1 MARLE
6 RHNGNTPAGPTS
18 NGDEMHTELVTSV
31 SREELRNRLPA
42 ALSSCMTE
50 ADIVQVLYTELQQEF
65 GYDAITLHVLE
76 REGQLHAL
84 VVDHGVLQDVKHHTV
99 AESSFAAHYADP
111 KAQIGHTAELAAYA
125 GRGPG
130 ARKRPST
137 YVWVPIF
144 HRGQIIG
151 SVIYQLDARREI
163 PTDEVSLLERV
174 HDQLGVLVSNAY
186 LNELTRN
193 QAVRLTALNAIARA
207 LSGTHDVEGVAAAL
221 YSTLTP
227 LIPVEVLE
235 LVIDGRRSDSWL
247 RLLRLTPDQGPVSA
261 VLGRRSKRLS
271 AHRAV
276 LDGGEPALEQSVEGR
291 PSGSAARV
299 PILEQGAVRGVLSIE
314 SSETGAYEES
324 TIAFLEQVADEVS
337 LALRNALSYA
347 ALESQRRRLEVVNAV
362 GRSLA
367 SSLDRWSIVR
377 TLRQELSRHLEF
389 DLFSIATVGEGP
401 DGPTAEA
408 YVYDSGEESQVA
420 PVPLASAGPA
430 REAFEKGEPVLIRR
444 SPWAPSFERGRR
456 PEDGPSPAP
465 GAVMYVTRSGKR
477 KRIATRSI
485 VWVPVRHG
493 DQITALLSLQSYRAD
508 AFDDWHVQ
516 LLQDVAAHVSLALST
531 AAHFQVAQTERR
543 RLEALH
549 VLEMSAT
556 GAADEQQ
563 IAEAIFKGLGA
574 PVDASYV
581 ALVYLDGQGQLS
593 GYACTPTGE
602 ARPLPPRPVER
613 THYFRRLQEGGV
625 TLTEETPPELRT
637 SKPFSGWQV
646 GGERIPQHV
655 LWVPLLQDGRVIGA
669 LSAQRHDDRPFAA
682 HEVELLESAAPVVA
696 IILRNVRLNRSNE
709 LALRHSVRI
718 QEISA
723 LAGHDLESVVA
734 SVAEQARTMLEAV
747 GAACWAFDDDGR
759 VTASAATDRPA
770 RHLLSWSGRTAT
782 RSWKEAPRR
791 ALEGSRNSLDWN
803 LIPLWYAD
811 RLVGALGSVRPR
823 GGVDPGA
830 ERSVDFARHSAIAI
844 ESARLVAETR
854 GRIRTLEAVAGLAN
868 LDITRPDRARLQMG
882 RLVEQALSGSG
893 GALWLVDGE
902 DMVRVGASERP
913 RRLSL
918 GQLDRLLSGAGSRTL
933 VHPVRRILRPAVA
946 NLLGAFVSP
955 IVVDGAVVGMV
966 TAGAG
971 SSAAETRRLLPV
983 LSGQAALVL
992 GRLQL
997 VAELDRQARM
1007 LTNILRHSPV
1017 GVVLEDAAGNVIFA
1031 NPEVERIY
1039 GVEASRLAGSPASL
1053 LLERATVLAQ
1063 HDEDAGGPLELRLGD
1078 RGVVVQVRRVP
1089 IPGSGEQP
1097 SRVLTLHEDVTQE
1110 HMVLEAKDLML
1121 RAIGHEVLS
1130 PAAAMR
1136 STIAG
1141 LLQWGEQME
1150 AERRRTLVEEAY
1162 EESGRLLS
1170 LVENQLIIAKLETRH
1185 FEPNPVAVDV
1195 GSAIDIVLGVLRSRY
1210 GPRVS
1215 SIRLDL
1221 DPNLPDAFC
1230 EPTHLDQ
1237 VLSNLVGNALEYTL
1251 GSQVQ
1256 VSATTQEGWLEITVA
1271 DEGNGLPAER
1281 LQTLFQKTGHAG
1293 RKRARGGLGLGL
1305 YLCRLVV
1312 ERSFGGRI
1320 WLSQTG
1326 SGGTVF
1332 KFTVPSREVSASRR
1346 VISDYKVAR

>member
-1 MARLE
+1 VTEIVVGAGHGSSRELVGARLQT
-6 RHNGNTPAGPTS
+6 GLA
-18 NGDEMHTELVTSV
+18 
-31 SREELRNRLPA
+31 
-42 ALSSCMTE
+42 SCLTE
-50 ADIVQVLYTELQQEF
+50 ADIVQVLYAELHPEF
-65 GYDAITLHVLE
+65 GYDVINLHVRE
-76 REGQLHAL
+76 REGRFHSL
-84 VVDHGVLQDVKHHTV
+84 VVDRGVLQDVRHFQL
-99 AESSFAAHYADP
+99 AESSFMDHYRDARTHVGYPTSDVPAHR
-111 KAQIGHTAELAAYA
+111 

-130 ARKRPST
+130 VRKRPQT

-144 HRGQIIG
+144 HRGQTIG
-151 SVIYQLDARREI
+151 SVIYQLDDRREVSA
-163 PTDEVSLLERV
+163 DEIALLETV
-174 HDQLGVLVSNAY
+174 HSQLGVLVSNAY

-193 QAVRLTALNAIARA
+193 QAVRLSALNAIARA
-207 LSGTHDVEGVAAAL
+207 LSGTHDAEGVAAAL

-227 LIPVEVLE
+227 LLPIDVVEMVVSE
-235 LVIDGRRSDSWL
+235 GRAAERL
-247 RLLRLTPDQGPVSA
+247 HLLRRARDGTSA
-261 VLGRRSKRLS
+261 SLPLSRRAAKL
-271 AHRAV
+271 AHVRSV
-276 LDGGEPALEQSVEGR
+276 LDSGHSLLEEPARGGR
-291 PSGSAARV
+291 YSSAARV
-299 PILEQGAVRGVLSIE
+299 PILEQGTVRGVLSIE
-314 SSETGAYEES
+314 SAEAGVYEES

-337 LALRNALSYA
+337 LALRNAWSYA
-347 ALESQRRRLEVVNAV
+347 ALEAQRRRLEVVNAV

-389 DLFSIATVGEGP
+389 DIFSIATVEEGP
-401 DGPTAEA
+401 DGSTAEA

-430 REAFEKGEPVLIRR
+430 REAYEKGEPVLIRR
-444 SPWAPSFERGRR
+444 SPWARSFENGRR
-456 PEDGPSPAP
+456 PDYGPLTTP

-477 KRIATRSI
+477 KRIASRSI

-493 DQITALLSLQSYRAD
+493 DRIIALLSLQSYRAD

-516 LLQDVAAHVSLALST
+516 LLEDVAAHVSLALST
-531 AAHFQVAQTERR
+531 AAHFHVAQTERR

-563 IAEAIFKGLGA
+563 IAEAIFKGLGG

-581 ALVYLDGQGQLS
+581 ALVYLDGQGQLT
-593 GYACTPTGE
+593 GYACSPTGE

-613 THYFRRLQEGGV
+613 THYFRRVLEDGV
-625 TLTEETPPELRT
+625 TLSEQTPPDLRT
-637 SKPFSGWQV
+637 TTPFSGWQV
-646 GGERIPQHV
+646 GGERVPQHV

-696 IILRNVRLNRSNE
+696 IILHNVRLHRSNE

-759 VTASAATDRPA
+759 VTASATTDRPA
-770 RHLLSWSGRTAT
+770 RYVLSWSGRTAT
-782 RSWKEAPRR
+782 RSWKEAPKR
-791 ALEGSRNSLDWN
+791 ALEGSRNGLDWN

-823 GGVDPGA
+823 GGVHPGA

-882 RLVEQALSGSG
+882 RLVEQALSGSD

-902 DMVRVGASERP
+902 EMVPVGGGERA
-913 RRLSL
+913 RRLPL
-918 GQLDRLLSGAGSRTL
+918 GHLDRLLSGAGSRTL
-933 VHPVRRILRPAVA
+933 VHPVRRTLRPAVA

-955 IVVDGAVVGMV
+955 IVVDGSVVGMV

-971 SSAAETRRLLPV
+971 SSAAETRRLMPV

-1007 LTNILRHSPV
+1007 LNNILRHSPV

-1039 GVEASRLAGSPASL
+1039 GVEASRLAGSPAAL
-1053 LLERATVLAQ
+1053 LLERATVIAQ
-1063 HDEDAGGPLELRLGD
+1063 HDEDPGAPLELRLGE

-1150 AERRRTLVEEAY
+1150 ADRRRTLVEEAY

-1185 FEPNPVAVDV
+1185 FEPNPIAVDV
-1195 GSAIDIVLGVLRSRY
+1195 ESAIDIVLGVLRSRY

-1221 DPNLPDAFC
+1221 DPELPDAFC

-1251 GSQVQ
+1251 GSQVH
-1256 VSATTQEGWLEITVA
+1256 VSATAQEGWLEVAVA
-1271 DEGNGLPAER
+1271 DEGNGLPAEQ

-1326 SGGTVF
+1326 PGGTVF
-1332 KFTVPSREVSASRR
+1332 KFTVPSRVAPASRR
-1346 VISDYKVAR
+1346 QISDYRVAR